1 LELDPLPGL
10 DLTRVEYQKHGEV
23 FRFSISAASDT
34 PAGHYTFPGK
44 LVDYSGFEVK
54 TFRVSFTIEVVPR
67 DTKVRK
73 KHDPYVS
80 PITTP
85 SEIMLIPLRILEGIF
100 EVFVACPLSGQCSS

>member
-1 LELDPLPGL
+1 MVYSSHDKLRQGTKMQVAIHFVFVGLTPSSGNQPSPLHQPLHLELDPLPGL

-54 TFRVSFTIEVVPR
+54 TFRVSF
-67 DTKVRK
+67 
-73 KHDPYVS
+73 
-80 PITTP
+80 
-85 SEIMLIPLRILEGIF
+85 
-100 EVFVACPLSGQCSS
+100 